1 MGINV
6 QYELSSLTEK
16 VNVHYSLQMTF
27 TRNTSPFTKRKNTT
41 HVGSNRNHGMPS
53 ELCEFD
59 PPQALLKNDN

>member
-27 TRNTSPFTKRKNTT
+27 IKKHLSIHQKKKYHPC
-41 HVGSNRNHGMPS
+41 G
-53 ELCEFD
+53 L
-59 PPQALLKNDN
+59 